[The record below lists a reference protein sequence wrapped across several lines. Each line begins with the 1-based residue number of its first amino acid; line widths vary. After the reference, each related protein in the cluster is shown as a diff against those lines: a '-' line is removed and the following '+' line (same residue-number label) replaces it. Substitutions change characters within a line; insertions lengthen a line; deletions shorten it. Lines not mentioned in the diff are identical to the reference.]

1 MPRNMLAL
9 VAVVPAVICCTACGP
24 EKKEVVKVV
33 KAPEQFRVKFE
44 TTKGDFVVEVTRAWA
59 PRGADRFYELVTDRY
74 YDGCKFFRV
83 VPRFVVQFGLN
94 GNPALSQKWSQMTI
108 PDDSVK
114 VHNEKGT
121 LSFANSGP
129 ATRTT
134 QIFINLNDNVHL
146 DRSNFAPFGKVVSGM
161 EVVESLFKGYGDAP
175 PQGVGPVQALIREEG
190 NAYLE
195 RHFPR
200 LDAVTSAT
208 VELMPAGGA

>member
-1 MPRNMLAL
+1 MPRNKLAL
-9 VAVVPAVICCTACGP
+9 IVLAPAVIWFTACGP
-24 EKKEVVKVV
+24 DKKEEVKVV

-59 PRGADRFYELVTDRY
+59 PRGADRFYELVTERY

-108 PDDSVK
+108 PDDPVK

-121 LSFANSGP
+121 LSFAMAGP

-134 QIFINLNDNVHL
+134 QIFINLNDNTYL

-161 EVVESLFKGYGDAP
+161 EVVESLFKGYGEAP

-200 LDAVTSAT
+200 LDGIKTAT
-208 VELMPAGGA
+208 IEPVEGGA